1 MAVIPAES
9 RILRKS
15 ICLVFLACGVV
26 AAHGAGPSARSTED
40 IVLDA
45 ASSDIDY
52 RANKLHFRDVVISQG
67 DTRIQASEAEANGT
81 GLKFD
86 DSTWQFRGDVRI
98 RFASGNLQSD
108 AATVSFT
115 GNRIAHASIS
125 GTPAR
130 FEQRVENLPQPARGR
145 AGNIEYNLLAG
156 TVRLTQDAWLSDGRS
171 EISSQ
176 VLVYNLKDQKVQTE
190 NRAESGPA
198 PAAGTELGQGKGRVH
213 ITIRPPAETSPAPA
227 PAPAP

>member
-1 MAVIPAES
+1 MAAIHAELRIP
-9 RILRKS
+9 RKS
-15 ICLVFLACGVV
+15 LCLAVVACGAM
-26 AAHGAGPSARSTED
+26 AAHGAGPSGRSVQD

-108 AATVSFT
+108 SATVSFSR
-115 GNRIAHASIS
+115 NRIAQASIS
-125 GTPAR
+125 GSPAQ

-145 AGNIEYNLLAG
+145 ANRIDYDLQAG
-156 TVRLTQDAWLSDGRS
+156 TVRLTQNAWLSDGRS

-190 NRAESGPA
+190 NRAETGP
-198 PAAGTELGQGKGRVH
+198 PSAAGTEPGLGKGRVH
-213 ITIRPPAETSPAPA
+213 ITIRPPPDAPPATAPA
-227 PAPAP
+227 PAP